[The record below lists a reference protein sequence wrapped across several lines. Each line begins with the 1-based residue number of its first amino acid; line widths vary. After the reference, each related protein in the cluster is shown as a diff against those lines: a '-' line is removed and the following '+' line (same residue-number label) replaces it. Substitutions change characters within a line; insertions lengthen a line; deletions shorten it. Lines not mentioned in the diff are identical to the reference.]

1 MLINK
6 KANQLI
12 IMKKNKIKLR
22 FIPFLLLFISS
33 VVVSTLNL
41 NSVAKAANS
50 ATLKQQVENF
60 TTLYIMSEE
69 NGTAGNAPPCSFSQT
84 LSYANINSN
93 TLYPSYLDG
102 PAVEP
107 TAPSGQSFTSSNQ
120 DWTCDQFWQNTL
132 PSIWM
137 PAIGDNNEINFFRAI
152 GYVCNDGSGM
162 CKTTKSFDVI
172 FNNLVSLLRQKNP
185 ALFDNIA
192 STGFNDFKPKD
203 AITYYAY
210 SQAFFASDGCDMQL
224 EKSPSEAIKGIA
236 NSEMGGNTD
245 NTVTPWYYKA
255 YAVGSDGTVGEN
267 IYSSTKDY
275 HTIVSVIFGVHTN
288 NGGKANCGELAH
300 RMDQNANLANA
311 AAPILKQDGDTGPQ
325 AGTADQATTSP
336 YDQCFIHI
344 FLVGWIMCSLLSLA
358 DQMLG
363 WFQQVI
369 SSILFVNQSNFSTN
383 CPASGCLYKAWSSVK
398 DLSSVLI
405 LLIGLFMILSQVFGF
420 EFMSAYTV
428 KKILP
433 RLIISAILIQSS
445 WLIFTSFLILVNALG
460 TGVQELLVTPFSKRA
475 TFTNLSI
482 NQILTNGSQ
491 TSGLGASGSFS
502 LLFATI
508 AGSAALAAGGAIGLA
523 ILAIG
528 VLISIITI
536 IFTLIVRIALL
547 LLLLVVSPIA
557 LIAWVLPGTQSIWK
571 NWWSNFSKLAFMFP
585 IIMLLFSAGIIGATV
600 MSNEALPG
608 GGTFS
613 AIAATVAYFGP
624 LFLIPATFKYAGTAM
639 AAASGGLNKLSGMV
653 KEKNPA
659 SKSLA
664 KAAGRRQEGK
674 EEKAYRNAT
683 DPNSRFKRMRGS
695 FSTGMYGATGDFKN
709 KVAAEQKRK
718 DFANAQLE
726 AENLIKGTGNYKE
739 QKASRMAILDA
750 AEGSTVTLANGKKV
764 VASRRLQQATSLD
777 AAQNKEHD
785 ALYAYEA
792 KNKGA
797 LNNLASTNSEAFSV
811 LDKYAT
817 GFARGDGDGRIS
829 SAASPAYQTAVN
841 NFANIG
847 GTSRNDVSN
856 VIIRQLQSSSPSERG
871 QAMGNL
877 TRIARNGDVSEADL
891 ANLQNQIEAITGSP
905 LDLAKLRTS
914 PTARIDNDPATGEP
928 TIIQP

>member
-60 TTLYIMSEE
+60 TTLYTMSGE
-69 NGTAGNAPPCSFSQT
+69 NGTATYDSTCSFSST
-84 LSYANINSN
+84 LSYASIINN
-93 TLYPSYLDG
+93 TLYAPLPGLRAS
-102 PAVEP
+102 EP
-107 TAPSGQSFTSSNQ
+107 TFPSGQSFTSSSQ
-120 DWTCDQFWQNTL
+120 TWTCDQFWQNTL

-137 PAIGDNNEINFFRAI
+137 PAILPPGDNNEINFFRAI
-152 GYVCNDGSGM
+152 GYDCNDKSAT
-162 CKTTKSFDVI
+162 CTTAKSNVDI

-192 STGFNDFKPKD
+192 STGYNDFKPKD

-210 SQAFFASDGCDMQL
+210 SQAFFASDGCEMQL

-245 NTVTPWYYKA
+245 LTVTPWYYKA

-267 IYSSTKDY
+267 IYSSTHDY
-275 HTIVSVIFGVHTN
+275 NTIVSVIFGVPTD

-300 RMDQNANLANA
+300 HMDKNANLANA
-311 AAPILKQDGDTGPQ
+311 AAPILRQDGDTGPQ

-336 YDQCFIHI
+336 YDGCFIHI
-344 FLVGWIMCSLLSLA
+344 WLVGWIMCALLSLA

-369 SSILFVNQSNFSTN
+369 SSILFVNQSNFSTD

-433 RLIISAILIQSS
+433 RLIISAILIQFS
-445 WLIFTSFLILVNALG
+445 WLIFTNFLILVNALG
-460 TGVQELLVTPFSKRA
+460 TGVQELLVTPFSQTA

-482 NQILTNGSQ
+482 NQILTHGSQ
-491 TSGLGASGSFS
+491 TGGLGASGSFS

-508 AGSAALAAGGAIGLA
+508 AGSAALAAGGAVGLT

-600 MSNEALPG
+600 MSNEVLPG

-613 AIAATVAYFGP
+613 AIAAIVAYFGP

-639 AAASGGLNKLSGMV
+639 AAASGGVSKLGGMV
-653 KEKNPA
+653 KEKNPV
-659 SKSLA
+659 SKSLG
-664 KAAGRRQEGK
+664 AASEKRQA
-674 EEKAYRNAT
+674 EKKRKQQIGL
-683 DPNSRFKRMRGS
+683 SSSSKFKRMRSG
-695 FSTGMYGATGDFKN
+695 FSTGAYGTSKAGRNIMK
-709 KVAAEQKRK
+709 
-718 DFANAQLE
+718 ANAE
-726 AENLIKGTGNYKE
+726 AEGIKEEGLNIATSIKGLGYDE
-739 QKASRMAILDA
+739 QKATVMGIAKDPSKNKYERLAATHWLAEKGASAELHEVQASMKEEARMNGDVDMNGEGKSRLWNQASDNDFATIKSGAADIVGKFGETSAATFATQKQDTFNRLQDHVATLADTATDA
-750 AEGSTVTLANGKKV
+750 SKTAAQRQAAKAEGDKIVKTL
-764 VASRRLQQATSLD
+764 
-777 AAQNKEHD
+777 
-785 ALYAYEA
+785 YEL
-792 KNKGA
+792 K
-797 LNNLASTNSEAFSV
+797 NSEA
-811 LDKYAT
+811 Y
-817 GFARGDGDGRIS
+817 
-829 SAASPAYQTAVN
+829 VN
-841 NFANIG
+841 VAPEIK
-847 GTSRNDVSN
+847 
-856 VIIRQLQSSSPSERG
+856 
-871 QAMGNL
+871 
-877 TRIARNGDVSEADL
+877 
-891 ANLQNQIEAITGSP
+891 NQIDDMTTGNFKHT
-905 LDLAKLRTS
+905 DKTK
-914 PTARIDNDPATGEP
+914 IDKHGRN
-928 TIIQP
+928 IS